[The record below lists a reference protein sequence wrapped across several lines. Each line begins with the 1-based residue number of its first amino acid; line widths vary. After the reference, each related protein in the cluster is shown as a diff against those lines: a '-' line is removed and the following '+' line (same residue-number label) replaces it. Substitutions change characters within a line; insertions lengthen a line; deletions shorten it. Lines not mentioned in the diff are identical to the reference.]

1 MTKFTPLGSTA
12 CVIALLSAGAAHA
25 DVTAEDVWAN
35 WQENFA
41 MYGDDGVTI
50 GDVSKDGDTLT
61 VSSVSFHVDDNQT
74 VFDMDMGAIAFV
86 ENGNGT
92 VSVKLAESYPLK
104 I

>member
-50 GDVSKDGDTLT
+50 GDVSKDRRYAHGFRCF
-61 VSSVSFHVDDNQT
+61 VSCGRQPNR
-74 VFDMDMGAIAFV
+74 
-86 ENGNGT
+86 
-92 VSVKLAESYPLK
+92 L
-104 I
+104 